1 MKLNSLVHKYNS
13 ANLVLRIALSIVVGA
28 LLGVFLPSQK
38 WISEFGVLF
47 VGALKA
53 VAPVLVFIL
62 IICSLATGNSHFDRR
77 FARVIALYL
86 TSTLLASL
94 AALAASFI
102 FPQNLDLAVSADASV
117 VPNDIYEILHNLLV
131 NAVSNPFAS
140 ISDANYIG
148 ILVWAAF
155 LGLAVK
161 KIASPVTLTV
171 LQDMSNAVS
180 MVVRWIINLAPF
192 GIMGI
197 MFTSVSTNGIGIFKT
212 YGSLILILVV
222 TMLFMAFVLVP
233 AIVGVVLRHDPYPL
247 VLHCLKSSAV
257 TAFFT
262 RSSAANIPVNM
273 ALCKRLGLD
282 REFYSVSIPL
292 GATIN
297 MSGAAITITI
307 MSLATVHTLGI
318 PVTLTSTL
326 IVCLLA
332 TIGACGTSGVAG
344 GSLLLIPL
352 ACSPFGIS
360 NDIAM
365 QVVAIGFIIGVI
377 QDSMETALNSTTD
390 AIFTATAEYAAWRKQ
405 GKPLPKDLF
414 RDHAVEEHETE
425 EH

>member
-1 MKLNSLVHKYNS
+1 MKFSVLVNKYNS
-13 ANLVLRIALSIVVGA
+13 ANLVLRIVIAIVLGA
-28 LLGVFLPSQK
+28 ILGVFLPSQK
-38 WISEFGVLF
+38 WITEFGVLF

-53 VAPVLVFIL
+53 VAPVLVFVL
-62 IICSLATGNSHFDRR
+62 IICSLATGKSRLDRR
-77 FARVIALYL
+77 FGRVIVLYL
-86 TSTLLASL
+86 VSTLLASFT
-94 AALAASFI
+94 AVGASFM
-102 FPQNLDLAVSADASV
+102 FPLNLELSLSADASV
-117 VPNDIYEILHNLLV
+117 VPADIYEIMHNLLV
-131 NAVSNPFAS
+131 NAVSNPFAA

-148 ILVWAAF
+148 ILVWGAF
-155 LGLAVK
+155 LGFAVK
-161 KIASPVTLTV
+161 KIASPVTFTV
-171 LQDMSNAVS
+171 LQDLSSAVS

-197 MFTSVSTNGIGIFKT
+197 MYTSVSTNGIGIFRT
-212 YGSLILILVV
+212 YGTLILVLV
-222 TMLFMAFVLVP
+222 GTMLFMMLVVVP
-233 AIVGVVLRHDPYPL
+233 AIVGLVLRHDPYPL
-247 VLHCLKSSAV
+247 ILKCLKSSAV

-307 MSLATVHTLGI
+307 MALATVHTLGL

-326 IVCLLA
+326 IVCMLA

-352 ACSPFGIS
+352 ACAPFDIS
-360 NDIAM
+360 TDIAM

-405 GKPLPKDLF
+405 GKPLPKELF
-414 RDHAVEEHETE
+414 HDHKVDENDA
-425 EH
+425 

>member
-1 MKLNSLVHKYNS
+1 MKFKALINKYNS
-13 ANLVLRIALSIVVGA
+13 ANLVLRIAVAIVLGA
-28 LLGVFLPSQK
+28 VLGIFLPSQK
-38 WISEFGVLF
+38 WITEFGVLF

-77 FARVIALYL
+77 FARVVVLYL
-86 TSTLLASL
+86 ASTLLASL
-94 AALAASFI
+94 AAVGASFL

-117 VPNDIYEILHNLLV
+117 VPANIYEILHNLLV

-155 LGLAVK
+155 LGFAVK

-171 LQDMSNAVS
+171 LQDMSSAVS

-197 MFTSVSTNGIGIFKT
+197 MYTSVSTNGIGIFKT
-212 YGSLILILVV
+212 YGSLILILVG
-222 TMLFMAFVLVP
+222 TMLFVALVIVP
-233 AIVGVVLRHDPYPL
+233 AIVGLVLRHDPYPL
-247 VLHCLKSSAV
+247 VLKCLKSSAV

-326 IVCLLA
+326 IVCMLA

-352 ACSPFGIS
+352 ACAPFGVS
-360 NDIAM
+360 TDIAM

-405 GKPLPKDLF
+405 GKELPKELF
-414 RDHAVEEHETE
+414 RE
-425 EH
+425 